1 MYTKRK
7 SRGAILKLIIGLLAL
22 AGMLYEWADLD
33 LIASRLFSFWV
44 LLIAAIYYLTA
55 AAKILVHKQHDET
68 KDSFSIVFEGALLIA
83 GILMCVGFLMIRITN
98 NFACMP
104 NSELTVQVVEDSAR
118 AYCVQWAG
126 PGSPY
131 VTGDSV
137 NSLNFIWPLL
147 IYLLLPIL
155 MFADWV
161 LFTKK
166 GRWRFVDPLYWLSI
180 PIIYVAL
187 IFLTAQ
193 SAREWT
199 YPYLFLDYNT
209 VGVRETALWICF
221 AGAMIF
227 FVGYV
232 LLVIDYTASGKL
244 SDRIVLPHV
253 RTVVVEEDLSP
264 NPNQPIPQTASA
276 LEKSKVPVATTKKKS
291 SKQKPK
297 DASSTEKKTASSSK
311 TPKAESGSAA
321 TAKKPATKTSTKSS
335 SANTQTAKANDRNKE
350 SGVKSDNSESAS
362 AKEAKTSSKDM
373 HTAKIVKPAKSGEK
387 SKGEKEPKA
396 KAQTTQ
402 TPGNTAKSKDEF
414 AIPKVIKRGENAQ
427 NESTPKITR
436 SPKIEKFA
444 TMNVPADMQNSK
456 TKTTPKT
463 KTKSASASIAKNE
476 NKEEAKKKNNNAE
489 ETGNN
494 DKDKAPSEE

>member
-7 SRGAILKLIIGLLAL
+7 SMGAILKLIIGLLAL
-22 AGMLYEWADLD
+22 AGMLYEWADLG
-33 LIASRLFSFWV
+33 LIALRLFSFWV
-44 LLIAAIYYLTA
+44 LLIAAIYYLTV

-68 KDSFSIVFEGALLIA
+68 KDSFSMVFEGALLIA
-83 GILMCVGFLMIRITN
+83 GILMCVGFLMIRTTN

-104 NSELTVQVVEDSAR
+104 NSELTVQIVDDSAR

-131 VTGDSV
+131 VTDDSV
-137 NSLNFIWPLL
+137 NSLSFIWPLL
-147 IYLLLPIL
+147 IYLLLPVL

-166 GRWRFVDPLYWLSI
+166 GRWRFVDPLYWLAI

-232 LLVIDYTASGKL
+232 LLVIDYAASGKL
-244 SDRIVLPHV
+244 GNHIVLPHI
-253 RTVVVEEDLSP
+253 RTVVVEEDLDP
-264 NPNQPIPQTASA
+264 NSDQPMAQTASTSQKA
-276 LEKSKVPVATTKKKS
+276 EVPVSTAKKKS

-297 DASSTEKKTASSSK
+297 DAPLTEKKAASSPKISK
-311 TPKAESGSAA
+311 TESSSAA
-321 TAKKPATKTSTKSS
+321 AAKKPATKASAKSS
-335 SANTQTAKANDRNKE
+335 SANTQTAKANSRSKE
-350 SGVKSDNSESAS
+350 SGVKSDKIESAS
-362 AKEAKTSSKDM
+362 AKEAKTSGKDS
-373 HTAKIVKPAKSGEK
+373 HATKNVKPAKTAEK
-387 SKGEKEPKA
+387 SKNEKGPKP
-396 KAQTTQ
+396 KAQTT
-402 TPGNTAKSKDEF
+402 PARDNTAKPKDEF
-414 AIPKVIKRGENAQ
+414 TIPKVIKRGENTQ
-427 NESTPKITR
+427 NEPTPKITR

-444 TMNVPADMQNSK
+444 TLNVPADAQNSQTKITSK
-456 TKTTPKT
+456 TKA
-463 KTKSASASIAKNE
+463 KSATIAKNE
-476 NKEEAKKKNNNAE
+476 NEEAKKKNSNE
-489 ETGNN
+489 ETSNN
-494 DKDKAPSEE
+494 DEDKSPSEK